1 MSTGKRDLYKWPE
14 DHEFPHFLLSYTEDQ
29 AGQYIRPEDEL
40 RARNGYWFTDEEA
53 DQFRFN
59 NTMGTVTYG
68 TCEECMES
76 GPVQQACTTCMRPS
90 CCGYVIMYIRESEG
104 QTRFIDSV
112 GLSEIF
118 GTMTNKAMADRRAK
132 WTNNRSKRLT
142 RQDMK
147 VKIALHYLNK
157 NIGDQDYGTLVEER
171 TKFAEEKLFG
181 DS

>member
-14 DHEFPHFLLSYTEDQ
+14 DHEFPHFLLSYTEGQ

-76 GPVQQACTTCMRPS
+76 GPVQQARTTCMRPS

-118 GTMTNKAMADRRAK
+118 GTRTNKAMADRRAK

-157 NIGDQDYGTLVEER
+157 DIGDQDYGTLVEER

-181 DS
+181 DP